1 MDSFELNKIA
11 GAILGSLLLAMGL
24 GTIGGLIFAHG
35 PLAKPGYDL
44 PVPTTAAG
52 GEGAAAAPAAVA
64 PIAERLAKA
73 DVSKGQASTK
83 ACQACHNFE
92 KGAGAKV
99 GPDLFGVVDRPKGSV
114 AGFGYSD
121 GMKAKGGDW
130 TFDDLDHF
138 LTSPKAF
145 VSGTKMAFAGE
156 ADPQKRADIIDYLHT
171 LSDNPVPLPAAAAA
185 APAAPAKE
193 AAPAPAAAPEPA
205 KEPAKPAE
213 EPAK

>member
-1 MDSFELNKIA
+1 MA
-11 GAILGSLLLAMGL
+11 
-24 GTIGGLIFAHG
+24 
-35 PLAKPGYDL
+35 PLP
-44 PVPTTAAG
+44 
-52 GEGAAAAPAAVA
+52 
-64 PIAERLAKA
+64 ERLAKA
-73 DVSKGQASTK
+73 DVSKGQANTK

-99 GPDLFGVVDRPKGSV
+99 GPDLYGVVDRPKGSV

-138 LTSPKAF
+138 LTNPKAF

-171 LSDNPVPLPAAAAA
+171 LSDSPVALPAVA
-185 APAAPAKE
+185 AAPAKE
-193 AAPAPAAAPEPA
+193 AAPAAPGKEAAPAAPAGEAASPA
-205 KEPAKPAE
+205 KEAAPAGEGEAAPAK
-213 EPAK
+213 

>member
-1 MDSFELNKIA
+1 MERAPLDTFEINKIA

-24 GTIGGLIFAHG
+24 SVIGQMIFAHRA
-35 PLAKPGYDL
+35 LLKPGYDL
-44 PVPTTAAG
+44 PVPTETTAAG
-52 GEGAAAAPAAVA
+52 GEGGGAPAVA
-64 PIAERLAKA
+64 PLPERLAKA
-73 DVSKGQASTK
+73 DVSKGQANTK

-99 GPDLFGVVDRPKGSV
+99 GPDLYGVVDRPKGSV
-114 AGFGYSD
+114 AGFAYSD

-138 LTSPKAF
+138 LTNPKAY

-171 LSDNPVPLPAAAAA
+171 LSDAPVPLPAA
-185 APAAPAKE
+185 AAPAKE
-193 AAPAPAAAPEPA
+193 AAPAAPAGEAAPAAPAGEAAPG
-205 KEPAKPAE
+205 K
-213 EPAK
+213 